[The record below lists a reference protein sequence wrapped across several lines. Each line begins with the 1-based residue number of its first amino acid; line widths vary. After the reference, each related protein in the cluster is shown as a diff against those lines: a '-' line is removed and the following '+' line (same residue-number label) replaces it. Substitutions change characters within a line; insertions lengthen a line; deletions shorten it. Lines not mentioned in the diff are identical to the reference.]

1 MPKKPM
7 HNFLK
12 CAIFTAWLFANA
24 TSYAGLFDDD
34 EARKAILDLRT
45 KVELQ
50 NKEIAARQA
59 ELAARTELLEQTTK
73 GILQLQNQIQLLRE
87 EIAKLRGSLEVQSN
101 DISGLQK
108 QTRDLSK
115 EQKDLSK
122 EQKDLAAA
130 TETKLKKLDPI
141 VAQVDGRQITVE
153 ANEQRRYEAAIA
165 QVRAGDFKSA
175 LASLSQFQIAYPES
189 GYGPSVNYWIGN
201 SHYANK
207 DYKNA
212 IATLQSLVASHP
224 DYSRNVDAIFTTG
237 LAQIESGDRRA
248 GRRTL
253 EVLIERFPEAPVALS
268 AKERLA
274 TLRP

>member
-1 MPKKPM
+1 MPKKPTN
-7 HNFLK
+7 HFLK
-12 CAIFTAWLFANA
+12 CAFFATWLFANA
-24 TSYAGLFDDD
+24 SSHAGLFDDD

-50 NKEIAARQA
+50 NKEIAARQS

-73 GILQLQNQIQLLRE
+73 GILQLQNQIQQLRD
-87 EIAKLRGSLEVQSN
+87 EIAKLRGSVEVQTN

-108 QTRDLSK
+108 QTQELSKDQKELFK
-115 EQKDLSK
+115 EQKS
-122 EQKDLAAA
+122 LATA
-130 TETKLKKLDPI
+130 TENKLKQLDPI
-141 VAQVDGRQITVE
+141 VAQVDGKRITVE

-165 QVRAGDFKSA
+165 QVRSGDFKSA
-175 LASLSQFQIAYPES
+175 LTSLSQFQIVYPES

-201 SHYANK
+201 SYYAIK
-207 DYKNA
+207 DYKSA
-212 IATLQSLVASHP
+212 ITTLQTLVSSHP
-224 DYSRNVDAIFTTG
+224 DYPRNTDAIFTTG
-237 LAQIESGDRRA
+237 LAQIESGDRRT

-253 EVLIERFPEAPVALS
+253 ELLIERFPDAPISLS